1 MKSMSD
7 RFPPLICRP
16 LGVMLFLLFF
26 VSRAIAEP
34 AQGSVFMQVS
44 TGSGQGYTIKVQ
56 GHRSNGV
63 FLADIG
69 SFARALRLGNSFDG
83 SQMQIDEAF
92 GRPATSC
99 ILRQGSSFVLI
110 ASASGDVEK
119 RVIQLASAPDVQ
131 QGKMYMPVAQACRM
145 FSLWLDREVLYD
157 ASTNGIKATLWG
169 RMQGSSRHSVGVLG
183 PELPLIEPLSPP
195 PPPPPPVEPSEP
207 PPVEKQYSGPT
218 VIDDVRVETLANGIV
233 IRFSASG
240 QKRAGSFLRPDE
252 NGTAYLTVDRA
263 TGNMSRLTR
272 QFTDGAVRSITPYQ
286 LESGAM
292 QFTVVFNTSS
302 FVVKSSSFQY
312 ESKNNEYVLY
322 IISNVN
328 VEAIHRAEKERQI
341 EQQLSQDVSKWK
353 LDAVVIDAGHGGK
366 DSGAVGTRG
375 TKEKD
380 VVLNIVN
387 DLGMF
392 IKQKWPNV
400 KVIYTRKAD
409 HFIPLNERGKIA
421 NRYGGKLFV
430 SVHCNSTAGNSR
442 VRGTEVYIL
451 GPHKTQAALD
461 VAMFENSV
469 ITREENYKE
478 SYKGFS
484 DEYLIMS
491 SMAQSAFAM
500 QSTELA
506 QNVLRRLGRYGS
518 NNGLGVR
525 QAGFMVLWTPSM
537 PSILV
542 ETGYLSN
549 PDEEKILRDRKEQ
562 TKIAYGIFQG
572 LQQYRAGYETRVM
585 ASGHSAE

>member
-1 MKSMSD
+1 MPD
-7 RFPPLICRP
+7 RFPSLIYRP
-16 LGVMLFLLFF
+16 LGVLLFLILF
-26 VSRAIAEP
+26 VSKVSAQP
-34 AQGSVFMQVS
+34 AQGSLFLQVS
-44 TGSGQGYTIKVQ
+44 TGSGQGYSIKVQ
-56 GHRSNGV
+56 GQRSNGV
-63 FLADIG
+63 FFADVG
-69 SFARALRLGNSFDG
+69 SMARALRLGNSFDG
-83 SQMQIDEAF
+83 TQMQIDEAF
-92 GRPATSC
+92 GRTGSSC
-99 ILRQGSSFVLI
+99 VLRQGSSFVLVT
-110 ASASGDVEK
+110 SSSGDAEK
-119 RVIQLASAPDVQ
+119 RVIQLTAAPEVQ
-131 QGKMYMPVAQACRM
+131 QGKMYLPVSQACRM
-145 FSLWLDREVLYD
+145 FSLWLDHGVLYD
-157 ASTNGIKATLWG
+157 ASTNSIKATLWG
-169 RMQGSSRHSVGVLG
+169 RRQGPSLHSVGVLG
-183 PELPLIEPLSPP
+183 TELPVIEPISPP
-195 PPPPPPVEPSEP
+195 QPPPPPPVETPQEA
-207 PPVEKQYSGPT
+207 PVEKQYSGPT
-218 VIDDVRVETLANGIV
+218 VINDVSVETLANGFV

-240 QKRAGSFLRPDE
+240 QKSAISFLRPDE
-252 NGTAYLTVDRA
+252 SGTAYLTLERA
-263 TGNMSRLTR
+263 SGNMTRLTR
-272 QFTDGAVRSITPYQ
+272 QFPDGAVKSITPLQ
-286 LESGAM
+286 LDTGAM
-292 QFTVVFNTSS
+292 QFTVVLNTGS
-302 FVVKSSSFQY
+302 FVLKSSSFQY
-312 ESKNNEYVLY
+312 DSKNNDYVLY
-322 IISNVN
+322 VMSNVN
-328 VEAIHRAEKERQI
+328 VAAIHRAEKERLI

-366 DSGAVGTRG
+366 DSGALGTRG

-392 IKQKWPNV
+392 VKQKWPDV
-400 KVIYTRKAD
+400 KVIYTRKD
-409 HFIPLNERGKIA
+409 DRFIPLNERGKIA

-430 SVHCNSTAGNSR
+430 SVHCNSTAGNHR

-451 GPHKTQAALD
+451 GSHKSQAALD

-469 ITREENYKE
+469 ITREENYRE

-572 LQQYRAGYETRVM
+572 LQQYRASYENKMM
-585 ASGHSAE
+585 ASGHSE